1 MTSPYVTS
9 PNRTEPWRVVLVAL
23 ACVLAPPP
31 AVVAAFAAAIVWSG
45 CFIECTGDSGDH
57 LTGGALGLLAVAL
70 LLLGPGLAWLLL
82 RRWTAVALA
91 AGGVVALLVTG
102 AAIIGAY

>member
-9 PNRTEPWRVVLVAL
+9 PSRTEPWRVVLVAL
-23 ACVLAPPP
+23 ACVLTPLP
-31 AVVAAFAAAIVWSG
+31 AAVAAFAAAIVWSG
-45 CFIECTGDSGDH
+45 CFLECTDESGDH

-70 LLLGPGLAWLLL
+70 LLLGPALAWLLL

-102 AAIIGAY
+102 AAIVGAY